1 MVSEST
7 AASAQAI
14 AKKAGVDT
22 PCAAFID
29 GTVRPISRPTYFQ
42 RQAYNGHK
50 RVHSIKFQSVVLAN
64 GLIISMYGPIE
75 GRRHDVILLKESGVG
90 QKWLSHA
97 CPGTYVYGDPAYPLR
112 PLLISPYK
120 GARLTSAQASFN
132 KKMSS
137 VRVSVEW
144 CFAGIL
150 RDWAFLNYKKNLKVF
165 LSPVAKM
172 YLIGVLLSNCIT
184 CTSRDTIVGNQTS
197 QFFNLA
203 PPSLENYLKE

>member
-1 MVSEST
+1 MVSAWT

-42 RQAYNGHK
+42 RQA
-50 RVHSIKFQSVVLAN
+50 VVLAN

-112 PLLISPYK
+112 PWLISPYK

-132 KKMSS
+132 KKMNS

-172 YLIGVLLSNCIT
+172 YLIGVLLSNCIA